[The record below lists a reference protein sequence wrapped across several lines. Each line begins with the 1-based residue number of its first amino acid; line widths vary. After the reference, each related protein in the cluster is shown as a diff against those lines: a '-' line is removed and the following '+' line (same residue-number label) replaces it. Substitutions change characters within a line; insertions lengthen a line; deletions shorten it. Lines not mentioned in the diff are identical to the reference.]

1 MDTLTLAVCPHVMV
15 RNPSGWQRLIQ
26 YLSQHLGLRIR
37 FSLILDN
44 SNFRRSNRSADLVYA
59 NASDALTLLDDH
71 GFAPLVR
78 PTDSYDE
85 ALLIARHDAPALSI
99 EPADGARLAIVEGT
113 ISTRLALRML
123 RARGV
128 APGELLPYDTWLDVV
143 QAVGAGEALYGIVYR
158 EAFEAL
164 PPQGRAQVQ
173 VIAATSER
181 CAFHLF
187 CGGNRL
193 GPHAGALADALVAM
207 AGDGAG
213 NDVLAELQLVGWRP
227 VGADELA
234 AMRELL
240 G

>member
-15 RNPSGWQRLIQ
+15 RNPSGWQRMIQ

-44 SNFRRSNRSADLVYA
+44 SNFKLSNRSADLVYA
-59 NASDALTLLDDH
+59 NASDALSLIDDH

-85 ALLIARHDAPALSI
+85 ALLVARHDAPALSI
-99 EPADGARLAIVEGT
+99 EPVDGAELAIVDGA
-113 ISTRLALRML
+113 ISTSLAMRML
-123 RARGV
+123 RAKGV
-128 APGELLPYDTWLDVV
+128 APGGLLRRDSWLDVV
-143 QAVGAGEALYGIVYR
+143 QTVGAGEAPYGIVYR

-164 PPQGRAQVQ
+164 PPQVRAQVQ
-173 VIAATSER
+173 VIATTSER

-187 CGGNRL
+187 CSGNQL
-193 GPHAGALADALVAM
+193 APHAGALADALVAM

-234 AMRELL
+234 AMRALR